1 MREVV
6 VDQKKCLAY
15 GVCMMT
21 EPAVFDLPDDD
32 DVAHVVRQPVNDDE
46 WANTIEAVV
55 QCPAAAIAIVD
66 V

>member
-6 VDQKKCLAY
+6 IDQKKCLAY

-21 EPAVFDLPDDD
+21 EPTVFNLPDDD
-32 DVAHVVRQPVNDDE
+32 DVAHVVRQPENDTERANVDE
-46 WANTIEAVV
+46 AIVL
-55 QCPAAAIAIVD
+55 CPAAAIAYVD

>member
-15 GVCMMT
+15 GVCLMT

-32 DVAHVVRQPVNDDE
+32 DVAHVIRQPASDE
-46 WANTIEAVV
+46 EWRNVEEAVV
-55 QCPAAAIAIVD
+55 QCPSAAISVVD